1 MTASEGTCRRK
12 ESETSQFRHYAHVAA
27 FMPSPSW
34 YFLSAIINGS
44 ETGRVTCLGEG
55 NVRPS
60 QAETFG
66 SLFSTE
72 GTGICVCQ
80 TQSLFSN

>member
-1 MTASEGTCRRK
+1 VTASEGTCRRK

-34 YFLSAIINGS
+34 YFLSAIIKGS
-44 ETGRVTCLGEG
+44 ETGRVTCLGEE

-66 SLFSTE
+66 SLF
-72 GTGICVCQ
+72 
-80 TQSLFSN
+80 FN